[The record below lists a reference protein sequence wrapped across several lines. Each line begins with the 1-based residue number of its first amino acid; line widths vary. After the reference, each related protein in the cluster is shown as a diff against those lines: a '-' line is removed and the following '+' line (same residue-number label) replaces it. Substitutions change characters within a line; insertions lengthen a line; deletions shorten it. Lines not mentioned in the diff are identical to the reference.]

1 MDALNNLKSLPR
13 EKRRR
18 IFIKTGFKRKRQDCG
33 TGDENNKDFTGIDLM
48 DDAVMSSIATDLIGN
63 SRQKGLFRQEITKA
77 GLDAEALLTG
87 KLQSN
92 KFNV

>member
-33 TGDENNKDFTGIDLM
+33 QVMKTIKDFTGIDLM
-48 DDAVMSSIATDLIGN
+48 DDADVFNRHGFNWQLAT
-63 SRQKGLFRQEITKA
+63 KGLFRQEITKA